1 MASNKEET
9 MVNMQIAQTDAL
21 VTGSADGTAKIW
33 SLYSGECLFVSGF
46 SSWFSGLKI
55 VHAICFF
62 HHNGGIFYIKE
73 HSYKYSLFID
83 RISTSLQTKIYV
95 KIPNEIYIEAF

>member
-1 MASNKEET
+1 MLQKWGHATEGKKKNSAVASNKEET
-9 MVNMQIAQTDAL
+9 MVNMLIAQTDAL

-55 VHAICFF
+55 VHTICFF
-62 HHNGGIFYIKE
+62 TIMEGY
-73 HSYKYSLFID
+73 FI
-83 RISTSLQTKIYV
+83 
-95 KIPNEIYIEAF
+95 

>member
-1 MASNKEET
+1 VASNKEET

-62 HHNGGIFYIKE
+62 YHNGGISYIKE
-73 HSYKYSLFID
+73 PLFID
-83 RISTSLQTKIYV
+83 KISTSLQTKIHV